1 MRFILL
7 IFTLAT
13 MAVFVACQTASSST
27 VTKLESKTGEVKQK
41 SDELVR
47 RTSSPAEDAHDH
59 DGDDVER
66 ITVADAKKAVDA
78 GEAIIVDARS
88 QDSYNNEHI
97 KGSIN
102 IPSKEMEER
111 YNELPKDKKII
122 VYCS

>member
-7 IFTLAT
+7 IFTVAT

-27 VTKLESKTGEVKQK
+27 ITKLESKTGEVKQK
-41 SDELVR
+41 SDESVR
-47 RTSSPAEDAHDH
+47 RSGSPAEGAQEH
-59 DGDDVER
+59 DGEDVER

-78 GEAIIVDARS
+78 GEAIIVDSRS

-102 IPSKEMEER
+102 IPTKEMEER
-111 YNELPKDKKII
+111 YKELSKDKKII